1 MITCLWNII
10 IIQSYIYLAWD
21 YIIVITNNNIVHIL
35 RTPLL
40 NYNKILLYNFEN
52 LCVARCRHDYGL
64 RTSLAKEVKGQMS
77 IVTVF
82 TRRFGPI

>member
-1 MITCLWNII
+1 MGTV
-10 IIQSYIYLAWD
+10 Q
-21 YIIVITNNNIVHIL
+21 
-35 RTPLL
+35 
-40 NYNKILLYNFEN
+40 FEN

-82 TRRFGPI
+82 TRRFDPI